1 MRYFAIFDD
10 TGERITS
17 IVEGVHFEIIEN
29 EIIPPIPSGF
39 VEITE
44 KEQNLYAT
52 NEYIRG
58 AEGKPILR
66 PKYMP
71 TKEEVQKNKFK
82 EINLAYSS
90 KEEQLLKAISQAQAR
105 GDTATATK
113 LNATFVANREAWKA
127 EIREIKGE

>member
-1 MRYFAIFDD
+1 MKEVTMRYFAIFDD

-113 LNATFVANREAWKA
+113 LNATFVANREAVS
-127 EIREIKGE
+127 